1 MQQGGK
7 KNAACNIQKCWELL
21 ANNVVPVCT
30 RLNNFKTKLGGEICA
45 SGLNTHKGYCET
57 RTLDQFQPE
66 LPCAEGN

>member
-7 KNAACNIQKCWELL
+7 KTQHLTYNNFGTVL

-30 RLNNFKTKLGGEICA
+30 RLNNVKTKLGGEIC
-45 SGLNTHKGYCET
+45 SSDLNTHKGYCGT

-66 LPCAEGN
+66 LPMSRR